1 MDTKEM
7 KYVEFKWNIVVLRMF
22 EAEFRSLSG
31 SLKLR
36 WTIRVSDVNLNNIF
50 LKSITYLFC

>member
-7 KYVEFKWNIVVLRMF
+7 KNVEFKSNIVVLRMF

-36 WTIRVSDVNLNNIF
+36 WMIRVSHVNLNNIF
-50 LKSITYLFC
+50 LKSITY